1 MRLKF
6 RKIYFLGII
15 VGLLTLA
22 SDFFFFFSFKEPVG
36 PTNRFF
42 YSIFIVGA
50 SIVWMQFWVDFYKE
64 MQRQRRIEEKFLDF
78 VRNMKTGI
86 KSGVS
91 IPASIIQAS
100 QKDYSELDPYIK
112 KLGNQIRLGIP
123 IHTALLTFANDTK
136 NLLIKRVVTIVIEAE
151 ESGGDIENVLETVTS
166 SLVSV
171 KKLKEEQ
178 KSSTFSQVVQGYIVF
193 FVFIG
198 IMLVLQLQ
206 LFPKL
211 TELSSGGAGSLA
223 GSPLASMGVR
233 VATDTVNLDR
243 TFFILM
249 IIQGLFAGIMIGKF
263 SEGTIKGGLL
273 HSLILVT
280 VGALVITTIKGGI

>member
-6 RKIYFLGII
+6 RKVYLLGIV
-15 VGLLTLA
+15 VGLTTIA
-22 SDFFFFFSFKEPVG
+22 SDFFFFFSFKDPVG

-50 SIVWMQFWVDFYKE
+50 SLVWIQFWVDFYKE
-64 MQRQRRIEEKFLDF
+64 IQRQRRIEEKFLDF

-100 QKDYSELDPYIK
+100 QKEYSELDAYIK

-123 IHTALLTFANDTK
+123 IHTALLTFASDTK
-136 NLLIKRVVTIVIEAE
+136 NPLIKRVVTIVIEAE

-211 TELSSGGAGSLA
+211 TELSGGGAGAS
-223 GSPLASMGVR
+223 GSPLAAMGVR
-233 VATDTVNLDR
+233 VGGDAVNLDR

-249 IIQGLFAGIMIGKF
+249 IIQGLFAGVMIGKF
-263 SEGTIKGGLL
+263 TDGTIKSGLL

-280 VGALVITTIKGGI
+280 VGALVITTMKGGI